1 MGEGTCCAALSM
13 PEPDFSQSVVA
24 HESAFVH
31 ISVNAVEMSFTRVLP
46 QDEIEVV
53 FQNRLLRGVLGNH
66 HLVVAQ
72 EPQQVV
78 VVEIGTRVKKRF
90 LLVSLLYEIEERE
103 QRVSESL
110 FAQSASRLNVDH
122 GQQILV
128 SRPALGHEVL
138 KLRLLRNLWAV
149 EMVRA
154 HFQPVLVCQVDVLLV
169 LAVDVVASF
178 RGFQVD
184 VCHFAF
190 THRFPEY

>member
-1 MGEGTCCAALSM
+1 MCCAALSM

-46 QDEIEVV
+46 QYEIEVV

-149 EMVRA
+149 KMVRA
-154 HFQPVLVCQVDVLLV
+154 HFQPVLVRQVDVLLV

-190 THRFPEY
+190 AHCFPEY

>member
-1 MGEGTCCAALSM
+1 MCCAALSM

-110 FAQSASRLNVDH
+110 FAQSASCLNVDH

-190 THRFPEY
+190 AHRFPEY

>member
-1 MGEGTCCAALSM
+1 MCCAALSM

-31 ISVNAVEMSFTRVLP
+31 ISVDAVEMSFTRVLP
-46 QDEIEVV
+46 QYEIEVV

-154 HFQPVLVCQVDVLLV
+154 HFQPILVRQVDVLLV

-190 THRFPEY
+190 AHRFPEY

>member
-1 MGEGTCCAALSM
+1 MCCAALSM

-46 QDEIEVV
+46 QYEIEVV

-154 HFQPVLVCQVDVLLV
+154 HFQPVLVRQVDVLLV

-190 THRFPEY
+190 AHRFPEY

>member
-1 MGEGTCCAALSM
+1 MCCAALSM

-46 QDEIEVV
+46 QYEIEVV

-190 THRFPEY
+190 AHRFPEY

>member
-1 MGEGTCCAALSM
+1 MCCAALSM
-13 PEPDFSQSVVA
+13 SEPDFSQSVVA

-46 QDEIEVV
+46 QYEIEVV

-190 THRFPEY
+190 AHRFPEY

>member
-1 MGEGTCCAALSM
+1 M
-13 PEPDFSQSVVA
+13 PS
-24 HESAFVH
+24 HEAAFVY
-31 ISVNAVEMSFTRVLP
+31 IAINAIEMPLTRVLP
-46 QDEIEVV
+46 HDKVQMVV
-53 FQNRLLRGVLGNH
+53 EHRLITRVLGNH

-78 VVEIGTRVKKRF
+78 VVEIGTRVEQWL
-90 LLVSLLYEIEERE
+90 LLVSFFHKIKEDE

-154 HFQPVLVCQVDVLLV
+154 HFQPVLVRQVDVLLV
-169 LAVDVVASF
+169 LAVDIVASF

-190 THRFPEY
+190 AHRFPEY

>member
-1 MGEGTCCAALSM
+1 MCCAALSM

-46 QDEIEVV
+46 QYEIEVV

-154 HFQPVLVCQVDVLLV
+154 HFQPILVCQVDVLLV

>member
-1 MGEGTCCAALSM
+1 MRCAALSM

-31 ISVNAVEMSFTRVLP
+31 ISVDAVEMSFTRVLP
-46 QDEIEVV
+46 QYEIEVV
-53 FQNRLLRGVLGNH
+53 FQNRLLRSVLGNH

-154 HFQPVLVCQVDVLLV
+154 HFQPILVRQVYVLLV

-190 THRFPEY
+190 AHRFPEY

>member
-1 MGEGTCCAALSM
+1 MCCAALSM

-31 ISVNAVEMSFTRVLP
+31 ISVDAVEMSFTRVLP
-46 QDEIEVV
+46 QYEIEVV

-154 HFQPVLVCQVDVLLV
+154 HFQPVLVRQVDVLLV

-190 THRFPEY
+190 AHRFPEY

>member
-1 MGEGTCCAALSM
+1 MCCAALSM

-46 QDEIEVV
+46 QYEIEVV

-154 HFQPVLVCQVDVLLV
+154 HFQPILVRQVDVLLV

-190 THRFPEY
+190 AHRFPEY

>member
-1 MGEGTCCAALSM
+1 MCCAALSM

-31 ISVNAVEMSFTRVLP
+31 ISVDAVEMSFTRVLP
-46 QDEIEVV
+46 QYEIEVV

-154 HFQPVLVCQVDVLLV
+154 HFQPILVCQVDVLLV

-190 THRFPEY
+190 AHRFPEY

>member
-1 MGEGTCCAALSM
+1 MCCAALSM

-46 QDEIEVV
+46 QYEIEVV